1 MKYSEQSCVLA
12 LALCQGLGVKTVL
25 ALLKKLSL
33 DELFTLGKPEL
44 CAFGLSEQVANNLLH
59 TDWSKI
65 DSISTFCQN
74 QQIHILTIFSS
85 AYPTQLKEICN
96 PPIVLFCKGNVSLL
110 AQPQVAVVGSR
121 SSTRTGLELA
131 SEFANGLSRS
141 GLVVTSGMARG
152 IDGAAH
158 QGALDA
164 GGSTIAVLGTGVN
177 VVYPKR
183 HQRLYDDI
191 VQRGLVIS
199 EFLPNTSANST
210 NFPRRNRI
218 ISGLALGVLLVEAE
232 IKSGSLI
239 TARYALEQNK
249 EVFAIPG
256 SIKNRLSSGC
266 HYLIKQGAKLTEN
279 IEDILEEVSFFCENS
294 LYSIEIDR
302 QKEELCPVLENLG
315 FEVTSV
321 DTLTQRTQWPVEQ
334 VVARLLDLELEDK
347 VERVLDGYIKL
358 ARG

>member
-1 MKYSEQSCVLA
+1 MKQTEQAQALA
-12 LALCQGLGVKTVL
+12 LTLCQGLGIKTIT
-25 ALLKKLSL
+25 ALLNQVPLAQLFALSQV
-33 DELFTLGKPEL
+33 EL
-44 CAFGLSEQVANNLLH
+44 CKLGLQENVAANLAC
-59 TDWSKI
+59 TDWSRI
-65 DSISTFCQN
+65 EHILTYCQR
-74 QQIHILTIFSS
+74 QQIHVVSLFSPE
-85 AYPTQLKEICN
+85 YPEQLKEICN
-96 PPIVLFCKGNVSLL
+96 PPLVLFCRGNIALL
-110 AQPQVAVVGSR
+110 KQPQIAVVGSR
-121 SSTRTGLELA
+121 SSTRTGLGLA
-131 SEFANGLSRS
+131 HEFAQGLSRS

-152 IDGAAH
+152 VDGAAH
-158 QGALDA
+158 QGALDVQGA
-164 GGSTIAVLGTGVN
+164 TIAVLGTGVD

-183 HQRLYDDI
+183 HQRLYEDI
-191 VQRGLVIS
+191 VQHGLVVS
-199 EFLPNTSANST
+199 EFLPNTQANS
-210 NFPRRNRI
+210 NHFPRRNRI
-218 ISGLALGVLLVEAE
+218 ISGLSLGVLLVEAE

-294 LYSIEIDR
+294 LYSIEIGE
-302 QKEELCPVLENLG
+302 QKEEQCPVLENLG
-315 FEVTSV
+315 FEVTTV

-334 VVARLLDLELEDK
+334 VIARLLDLELEDK